1 MISSNQKGG
10 GEGELKHIRVQMV
23 QIKYVLAGILGL
35 AVVGKSGRLAGDLGV
50 VLNVFLLVYLLEF
63 TVMSVLKLPVVLSNG
78 KAARSDARMNALL
91 AKTRGLEDVAAS
103 KQK

>member
-10 GEGELKHIRVQMV
+10 SEGELKHIRVQMV

-35 AVVGKSGRLAGDLGV
+35 AVVGKSGSLAGDLGV
-50 VLNVFLLVYLLEF
+50 VLNVFLLVYLIEH
-63 TVMSVLKLPVVLSNG
+63 TVMDILKLPAALSNR

-91 AKTRGLEDVAAS
+91 AETRGLEDVAAS